1 MAASSSRG
9 YASPEALFRA
19 QYAPLYRTLSVFCG
33 NEEMA
38 ADAAQEAFVEAWLH
52 WSRVRGL
59 DRPEAWLR
67 RVAVNRLLNR
77 RRSLLRR
84 ARALLRLQPRAL
96 QPTEAVADPDGRLD
110 LAAALQAL
118 PTQQR
123 LATVLRYVD
132 DLSLAEIAAV
142 MGVSEGTVSQHLARG
157 RARLRTLLE
166 GHHE

>member
-9 YASPEALFRA
+9 YASPETLFRA
-19 QYAPLYRTLSVFCG
+19 QYVPLCHILSVFCG

-38 ADAAQEAFVEAWLH
+38 ADAAQEAFVQAWLH
-52 WSRVRGL
+52 WARVRSL

-77 RRSLLRR
+77 RRSLARR
-84 ARALLRLQPRAL
+84 ARALLRLQPR
-96 QPTEAVADPDGRLD
+96 EEEADPDRRLD

-123 LATVLRYVD
+123 LATVLRYVG
-132 DLSLAEIAAV
+132 DLSLAETAEV

>member
-1 MAASSSRG
+1 MAAASSRSYG
-9 YASPEALFRA
+9 SPEELFRA
-19 QYAPLYRTLSVFCG
+19 QYAPLCRVLSVFCG

-38 ADAAQEAFVEAWLH
+38 ADAAQEAFVQAWLH

-77 RRSLLRR
+77 RRSLVRR
-84 ARALLRLQPRAL
+84 ARALLRLRPA
-96 QPTEAVADPDGRLD
+96 EAAVDPDRRMD
-110 LAAALQAL
+110 LVAALRAL

-123 LATVLRYVD
+123 LAVVLRYVG
-132 DLSLAEIAAV
+132 DLSLTETAEA

-157 RARLRTLLE
+157 RSRLRTLME